1 MRVGV
6 LTELQ
11 NGAAGRGGRQAARPA
26 AIPHSPRDSAA
37 RPKAACAIPSRSP
50 RGRTTSLSGD
60 SAPYGRAIP
69 SRSPR
74 GPCKRRKGGKRRAAG
89 GRWRFSPAVP
99 YESKLSTGRPAKN
112 AAAFAAAPF
121 PFLSSFAVS
130 EGFEPPIRS
139 HVHLFSRQAPSTTR
153 TTHQSYPGAKI
164 QKFRQKRKKVK
175 DAPGMGGN
183 LPGEGEPF
191 HAGDYSGRVVPGASL
206 M

>member
-1 MRVGV
+1 MVQR
-6 LTELQ
+6 
-11 NGAAGRGGRQAARPA
+11 GAAAGKRRGRRPSLTHQGFRGAAKGRLRYPFSLAA
-26 AIPHSPRDSAA
+26 
-37 RPKAACAIPSRSP
+37 
-50 RGRTTSLSGD
+50 GRTTSLSGD

-74 GPCKRRKGGKRRAAG
+74 GPGKRWKSGNRLCAAG
-89 GRWRFSPAVP
+89 GRLRFFAVRPLRKRAFDGPAIKKAP
-99 YESKLSTGRPAKN
+99 QLSLRRH
-112 AAAFAAAPF
+112 
-121 PFLSSFAVS
+121 FLFLPFAVS